1 MRAKCSSLLG
11 ITLRRWLIGQSIT
24 MAVVG
29 TLSAIGLAL
38 LGITAPLALGLIAG
52 VFAFVP

>member
-1 MRAKCSSLLG
+1 
-11 ITLRRWLIGQSIT
+11 